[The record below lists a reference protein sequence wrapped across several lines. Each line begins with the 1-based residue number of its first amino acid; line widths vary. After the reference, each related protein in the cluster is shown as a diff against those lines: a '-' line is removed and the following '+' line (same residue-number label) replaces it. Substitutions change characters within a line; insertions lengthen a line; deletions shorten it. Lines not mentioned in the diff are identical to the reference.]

1 MPHDSS
7 KGGSFKK
14 IKYTPCYTPLDPL
27 NQPVPKFPFIEKERQ
42 TEYFNSK
49 DKRSFASSFSITK
62 NKRFSLLD
70 PKETKDHDSSTN
82 YYNIFNTKIR
92 TRNTQKDNARTFFA
106 STDKNVYNLKQL
118 NRGLIP
124 HIKPRVHLFAR
135 KVNSTGHQAT
145 PEKLRLSPAKLTDT
159 FLLRVGKKSSSGQ
172 SSLEAK
178 RSKPKWYDCRPR
190 LIINRYYRENFV
202 LNATKNIRKITLADI
217 WQSAA
222 GDRSLFIPVNLFN
235 KSGFSSEKF
244 AKLAKSLQKSKTR
257 VKRDTKNTSK
267 LNKSYNTNQ
276 AHNLFH

>member
-27 NQPVPKFPFIEKERQ
+27 NQPVPKIASKFPFIEKERQ

-106 STDKNVYNLKQL
+106 STDKNAHVLCVDTCLLYTS
-118 NRGLIP
+118 P
-124 HIKPRVHLFAR
+124 SPRDL
-135 KVNSTGHQAT
+135 STSRMPSSAC
-145 PEKLRLSPAKLTDT
+145 
-159 FLLRVGKKSSSGQ
+159 KK
-172 SSLEAK
+172 K
-178 RSKPKWYDCRPR
+178 K
-190 LIINRYYRENFV
+190 
-202 LNATKNIRKITLADI
+202 KNKIRKKQI
-217 WQSAA
+217 
-222 GDRSLFIPVNLFN
+222 
-235 KSGFSSEKF
+235 
-244 AKLAKSLQKSKTR
+244 KT
-257 VKRDTKNTSK
+257 
-267 LNKSYNTNQ
+267 
-276 AHNLFH
+276 